1 MTKVRGLS
9 VVAILILAGLTLS
22 GCGLLFGFGRP
33 PVALIEASPGVGRP
47 PLTVNFDGTGSYDP
61 DGAITAYKW
70 DFGDGTA
77 AIGSRVSHT
86 YSGAGFY
93 LVSLT
98 VKDNSGKRGKDTR
111 IIEVYS
117 FTSVALPTG
126 DGPIAA
132 VAADFNR
139 DGNQDLVIADQFADQ
154 ATILLGNGDGTFSSH
169 EMELGDGPIYLE
181 AADLDHDGLLDLVVA
196 NLIESTV
203 SVLLGNGDGSFK
215 HFKDYQVGTGPLSF
229 AIADLDRDGDLDLA
243 VVCDFSDE
251 IVLLWGRGDGTFS
264 KGNSLKD
271 ERLEN
276 LKSITFG
283 DFDRDGNQDLAAVA
297 ADSANVGIFLGSGER
312 DFRPPLLF
320 STGPAPHL
328 IRRADLD
335 GDGKDDL
342 VIAEQGGL
350 ALLLGWGAGSQTFH
364 PAVHLGTGGTPS
376 SVALLD
382 LDGDGRLDLVVTDRD
397 GDRVGILIGR
407 GDGSFEPPLEFDV
420 GSGPTAVLGLD
431 ANNDRRLDL
440 VTTNRDDDTLTLLLN
455 ATP

>member
-9 VVAILILAGLTLS
+9 VVAILILSGLSLS
-22 GCGLLFGFGRP
+22 GCGLLFGRP
-33 PVALIEASPGVGRP
+33 PVALIEASPGVGKP

-77 AIGSRVSHT
+77 ATGSRVSHI

-98 VKDNSGKRGKDTR
+98 VKDNSGKRGKDAR

-117 FTSVALPTG
+117 FTPVAVPTG

-139 DGNQDLVIADQFADQ
+139 DGNQDLVVADQFADG
-154 ATILLGNGDGTFSSH
+154 ATILLGNGDGTFLTE
-169 EMELGDGPIYLE
+169 EMKLGDGPIYLE
-181 AADLDHDGLLDLVVA
+181 AADLDKDGLLDLVVA

-203 SVLLGNGDGSFK
+203 SILLGNGDGSFK
-215 HFKDYQVGTGPLSF
+215 RFKEQSVGNGPISL
-229 AIADLDRDGDLDLA
+229 AVVDLDNDGNLDLA

-251 IVLLWGRGDGTFS
+251 ILLLWGEGNGSFT

-283 DFDRDGNQDLAAVA
+283 DFDRDGNPDLAAVA

-312 DFRPPLLF
+312 DFRAPLLF
-320 STGPAPHL
+320 PTGPGPHA

-335 GDGKDDL
+335 GDGRDDL
-342 VIAEQGGL
+342 VIAEQGEL
-350 ALLLGWGAGSQTFH
+350 ALLLGWGVGSQMFH
-364 PAVHLGTGGTPS
+364 PTIHLGTGGTPS

-382 LDGDGRLDLVVTDRD
+382 LDGDERLDLAVTDHENN
-397 GDRVGILIGR
+397 RVSILIGH
-407 GDGSFEPPLEFDV
+407 GDGTFEPPLEFDV

-431 ANNDRRLDL
+431 VNNDGRLDL
-440 VTTNRDDDTLTLLLN
+440 ATTNQDDDTLTLLLN